1 MNIHSP
7 AVLTS
12 LSLSMRSSCMLA
24 DLLLLLLLLLL
35 VVTLL
40 LLLLLLSAI
49 TLLLLLLL
57 PLLMPIGQLWQLLLQ
72 GLARQSWLGHQQL
85 PRSTGHQQ
93 ATPVRCAAAAA
104 MAGVVAVAVL
114 CCKEAT
120 CGWQRHVNCSCCKL
134 MALAAAAS
142 LPLPALVKPLTR
154 RHSRPLTALQG
165 QK

>member
-1 MNIHSP
+1 
-7 AVLTS
+7 
-12 LSLSMRSSCMLA
+12 MRTSCMLA
-24 DLLLLLLLLLL
+24 DLLLLLLLP
-35 VVTLL
+35 VVTLLLL

-57 PLLMPIGQLWQLLLQ
+57 LPLLMPIGQLRQLLLLQ
-72 GLARQSWLGHQQL
+72 GLDRQSWLGHQQL
-85 PRSTGHQQ
+85 LRSTGHQQ
-93 ATPVRCAAAAA
+93 ATPVRCAAAAGGA
-104 MAGVVAVAVL
+104 MAGAVAVL

-120 CGWQRHVNCSCCKL
+120 CGQQRHVNCSCCKL